1 MAGTSSPLVPSFRRS
16 MVVRPYPAPPSG
28 TVSPVSDRT
37 HVRDASPLDVGALR
51 TRFPALARTH
61 LGRPCVFADAPGGTQ
76 VPREVIAAMASYLE
90 RGSANTDGAF
100 DTSRETDALI
110 AAARSAA
117 ADLLGA
123 GSDEIVFGQNT
134 TTLAFAFSRAVGR
147 TLRPGDE
154 LLVTRLDHD
163 ANVAPWLA
171 VAEDTGATLRWV
183 DVRTGDCTLDLD
195 SLAGALSARTK
206 VVAFT
211 LASNAVGTITPAAG
225 IVRLAHEAGAI
236 AVCDAVHLVPHR
248 QAVFRGLD
256 ADVLFCSA
264 YKFFGPHLGVMAARA
279 EVMDT
284 LRPYRVR
291 PADDRGPEAWETGT
305 LSHEALAGLVAAVD
319 YLGSLSGAA
328 IDRGSGLIA
337 GMQAVEAHE
346 RTITERFLGELPSV
360 PGARLFGIADPAR
373 AGERTPTFALRLG
386 DQHPRESAEALAREG
401 IFVWDGN
408 YYALEIMER
417 LGLEATG
424 GAVRI
429 GFCHYHTLDEVDR
442 VLDALRAQA

>member
-1 MAGTSSPLVPSFRRS
+1 MSELGHQTNAAR
-16 MVVRPYPAPPSG
+16 
-28 TVSPVSDRT
+28 
-37 HVRDASPLDVGALR
+37 LDVGALR
-51 TRFPALARTH
+51 SRFPALARTQH
-61 LGRPCVFADAPGGTQ
+61 GRPCVFADAPGGTQ
-76 VPREVIAAMASYLE
+76 VPGEVIDAMASYLE
-90 RGSANTDGAF
+90 GGNANTEGAF

-110 AAARSAA
+110 VEARTAA

-123 GSDEIVFGQNT
+123 GPDEIVFGQNT

-154 LLVTRLDHD
+154 LVVTRLDHD

-171 VAEDTGATLRWV
+171 VAEDSGATVRWV

-236 AVCDAVHLVPHR
+236 AVCDAVHFVPHR
-248 QAVFRGLD
+248 PADFHGLD

-264 YKFFGPHLGVMAARA
+264 YKFFGPHLGLMAART
-279 EVMDT
+279 EVLDM

-291 PADDRGPEAWETGT
+291 PSHDRGPEAWETGT
-305 LSHEALAGLVAAVD
+305 LSPEALAGLTAAVG
-319 YLGSLSGAA
+319 YLGSVCGEVAGHRRSAVL
-328 IDRGSGLIA
+328 A
-337 GMQAVEAHE
+337 GMRAIEAHE
-346 RTITERFLGELPSV
+346 RDLTERFLGGLPSL

-373 AGERTPTFALRLG
+373 ADERTPTFALRLG
-386 DQHPRESAEALAREG
+386 DRHPRESAEALARKG
-401 IFVWDGN
+401 IFAWDGN
-408 YYALEIMER
+408 YYAVEIMER

-424 GAVRI
+424 GALRI

-442 VLDALRAQA
+442 VLDALRG

>member
-1 MAGTSSPLVPSFRRS
+1 
-16 MVVRPYPAPPSG
+16 
-28 TVSPVSDRT
+28 VSDRT
-37 HVRDASPLDVGALR
+37 HVTDASSLDVGALR
-51 TRFPALARTH
+51 ARFPALARTH
-61 LGRPCVFADAPGGTQ
+61 LGRPCVFADAPAGTQ

-90 RGSANTDGAF
+90 RSNANTDGAF

-110 AAARSAA
+110 AAARGAA

-147 TLRPGDE
+147 TLRPGVE

-183 DVRTGDCTLDLD
+183 DIRTDDCTLDLG
-195 SLAGALSARTK
+195 SLAGTLSARTK

-211 LASNAVGTITPAAG
+211 LASNAVGTITPASG

-236 AVCDAVHLVPHR
+236 AVCDGVHFVPHR
-248 QAVFRGLD
+248 LADFHGLD

-279 EVMDT
+279 EVLDS

-291 PADDRGPEAWETGT
+291 PAHDRGPEAWETGT

-319 YLGSLSGAA
+319 YLGSLSGEAT
-328 IDRGSGLIA
+328 DRRSGLLA
-337 GMQAVEAHE
+337 GMRAVEAHE
-346 RTITERFLGELPSV
+346 RTITERFLSELPAV

-373 AGERTPTFALRLG
+373 AGERTPTFALRQG
-386 DQHPRESAEALAREG
+386 DRHPRESAETLAREG

-442 VLDALRAQA
+442 VLDALRGSA